1 MPSRLRAW
9 LLAVIVLVVA
19 ALFDAYVHPLLSAAQ
34 PRPAVKGGVRV
45 VLRGR
50 PVAEH
55 EFVFG
60 RVTAADEE
68 AEMAFLGKVAAVLQH
83 RAGLESPAV
92 DVVGRRGLT
101 IRAEVRGESEANQQA
116 QELMAALS
124 KEMGSAYGPVRHV
137 ATRVLRLQ
145 SALLDPVVR
154 NLERRAKGLGVSG
167 AVVQAKPPDKVVVE
181 LPAITNPDRVIR
193 LLCARGILEFRHI
206 PKKYK
211 VETLPTSEGEGTVF
225 LDSADREVPP
235 RRVLAESPIIVRGD
249 QLKPNSV
256 YVYYNPGSKM
266 PVVAFSFYS
275 QGTDVFWKFTRT
287 HKGQYLA
294 IVLDRKV
301 ISVPI
306 VREAI
311 RDGRGII
318 AGLRSIEQAG
328 ELSTLLNAGA
338 LPVPLEVV
346 SREAV

>member
-1 MPSRLRAW
+1 MPPALRAW

-19 ALFDAYVHPLLSAAQ
+19 ALFGAYVHPLLSAAQ

-60 RVTAADEE
+60 RVIAADEE
-68 AEMAFLGKVAAVLQH
+68 AEMVFLGKVAALLQH
-83 RAGLESPAV
+83 RAGLKSPAV

-101 IRAEVRGESEANQQA
+101 IRAEVRGESEANQEGRQ
-116 QELMAALS
+116 LLPALS
-124 KEMGSAYGPVRHV
+124 KELGSTYGPVRHV

-167 AVVQAKPPDKVVVE
+167 VVVQAKPPDEVVVE
-181 LPAITNPDRVIR
+181 LPAIANPDRVIR
-193 LLCARGILEFRHI
+193 IICARGILEFRHV
-206 PKKYK
+206 PKQYT
-211 VETLPTSEGEGTVF
+211 VTVLPTAQGQGTVF
-225 LDSADREVPP
+225 LDSADREVPSA
-235 RRVLAESPIIVRGD
+235 RVLAESPIIVTGD
-249 QLKPNSV
+249 QLKPGSV
-256 YVYYNPGSKM
+256 YVDYRAGSKM
-266 PVVAFSFYS
+266 PVIPFSFYP

-287 HKGQYLA
+287 HKGCHLA
-294 IVLDRKV
+294 IVLDGKV
-301 ISVPI
+301 ISAPI

-311 RDGRGII
+311 RGGAVI
-318 AGLRSIEQAG
+318 AGMRSIEEAG